1 MKENA
6 VIEVK
11 NLTYEYEKDVE
22 ALDDVS
28 FSINKGEYVTLIGHN
43 GSGKSTLAKL
53 LCYLLEPTSGEIL
66 LNGVKEDEKTVS
78 DIRKTIGIVFQNP
91 DNQFIGSTVEDDIAF
106 GLENRNVEYKRMYDL
121 VHEYAKKVHM
131 DAFLN
136 KEPSEISG
144 GQKQRVAIAGIL
156 ALGLKIIIF
165 DEATSMLDPEGV
177 EDIRRLIFDMK
188 KEDKDLTFI
197 SITHDIEEAYYSDR
211 VIILN
216 KGKLFKDGKPEE
228 IFSDYENLTKIG
240 LDIPFV
246 VKVKN
251 SLSGNGVEIPKNIT
265 VFSSINSTA
274 FLAMIFFCG
283 KRTLIRSST

>member
-11 NLTYEYEKDVE
+11 NVTYEYEKDVE
-22 ALDDVS
+22 ALNDVS

-66 LNGVKEDEKTVS
+66 LNGIKEDEKTVS

-106 GLENRNVEYKRMYDL
+106 GLENRNVEYKKMYDL

-177 EDIRRLIFDMK
+177 EDIRKLIFDMK

-216 KGKLFKDGKPEE
+216 KGKLFKDGKPED
-228 IFSDYENLTKIG
+228 IFSDCENLTKIG

-246 VKVKN
+246 IKVKN
-251 SLSGNGVEIPKNIT
+251 SLSKKGIQIPKE
-265 VFSSINSTA
+265 INTINE
-274 FLAMIFFCG
+274 LARYIC
-283 KRTLIRSST
+283 KSK

>member
-106 GLENRNVEYKRMYDL
+106 GLENRNVEYKRMFDL

-251 SLSGNGVEIPKNIT
+251 SLSGNGVEIPKD
-265 VFSSINSTA
+265 INTIDE
-274 FLAMIFFCG
+274 LARYICNL
-283 KRTLIRSST
+283 K

>member
-11 NLTYEYEKDVE
+11 NVTYEYEKDVE
-22 ALDDVS
+22 ALNDVS

-106 GLENRNVEYKRMYDL
+106 GLENRNVEYKKMYDL

-177 EDIRRLIFDMK
+177 EDIRKLIFDMK

-216 KGKLFKDGKPEE
+216 KGKLFKDGKPED
-228 IFSDYENLTKIG
+228 IFSDCENLTKIG

-246 VKVKN
+246 IKVKN
-251 SLSGNGVEIPKNIT
+251 SLSKKGIQIPKE
-265 VFSSINSTA
+265 INTINE
-274 FLAMIFFCG
+274 LARYIC
-283 KRTLIRSST
+283 KSK

>member
-11 NLTYEYEKDVE
+11 IVTYEYEKDVE
-22 ALDDVS
+22 ALNDVS

-66 LNGVKEDEKTVS
+66 LNHVKEDEKTVS

-106 GLENRNVEYKRMYDL
+106 GLENRNVEYKKMYDL

-177 EDIRRLIFDMK
+177 EDIRKLIFDMK

-216 KGKLFKDGKPEE
+216 KGKLFKDGKPED
-228 IFSDYENLTKIG
+228 IFSDCENLTKIG

-246 VKVKN
+246 IKVKN
-251 SLSGNGVEIPKNIT
+251 SLSKKGILIPKE
-265 VFSSINSTA
+265 INTIDE
-274 FLAMIFFCG
+274 LARYIC
-283 KRTLIRSST
+283 KSK

>member
-1 MKENA
+1 MKKDA

-11 NLTYEYEKDVE
+11 NLTYEYEKNVE

-28 FSINKGEYVTLIGHN
+28 FSIEKGEYVTLIGHN

-53 LCYLLEPTSGEIL
+53 LCYLLEPTSGEVL
-66 LNGVKEDEKTVS
+66 LNGVKEDDKNIA
-78 DIRKTIGIVFQNP
+78 DIRRTIGIVFQNP

-106 GLENRNVEYKRMYDL
+106 GLENRNVETKRMHEL
-121 VHEYAKKVHM
+121 VQEYAKKVHM
-131 DAFLN
+131 DSFLK

-156 ALGLKIIIF
+156 ALGLKIVIF
-165 DEATSMLDPEGV
+165 DESTSMLDPEGV
-177 EDIRRLIFDMK
+177 EDIRKLIFDMK

-228 IFSDYENLTKIG
+228 IFSDSESLTKIG

-246 VKVKN
+246 IKVKN
-251 SLSGNGVEIPKNIT
+251 SLNENGISIPNE
-265 VFSSINSTA
+265 INSIEE
-274 FLAMIFFCG
+274 LARYIC
-283 KRTLIRSST
+283 KSK

>member
-1 MKENA
+1 MKKDA

-11 NLTYEYEKDVE
+11 NLTYEYEKNVE

-28 FSINKGEYVTLIGHN
+28 FSIEKGEYVTLIGHN

-53 LCYLLEPTSGEIL
+53 LCYLLEPTSGEVL
-66 LNGVKEDEKTVS
+66 LNGVKEDDKNIA
-78 DIRKTIGIVFQNP
+78 DIRRTIGIVFQNP

-106 GLENRNVEYKRMYDL
+106 GLENRNVETKRMHEL
-121 VHEYAKKVHM
+121 VQEYAKKVHM
-131 DAFLN
+131 DSFLK

-156 ALGLKIIIF
+156 ALGLKIVIF
-165 DEATSMLDPEGV
+165 DESTSMLDPEGV
-177 EDIRRLIFDMK
+177 EDIRKLIFDMK

-228 IFSDYENLTKIG
+228 IFSDSESLIKIG

-246 VKVKN
+246 IKVKN
-251 SLSGNGVEIPKNIT
+251 SLKENGISIPNE
-265 VFSSINSTA
+265 INSIEE
-274 FLAMIFFCG
+274 LARYICNS
-283 KRTLIRSST
+283 K

>member
-11 NLTYEYEKDVE
+11 NVTYEYEKDVE
-22 ALDDVS
+22 ALNDVS

-106 GLENRNVEYKRMYDL
+106 GLENRNVEYKKMYDL
-121 VHEYAKKVHM
+121 VHEYARKVHM

-177 EDIRRLIFDMK
+177 EDIRKLIFDMK

-216 KGKLFKDGKPEE
+216 KGKLFKDGKPED
-228 IFSDYENLTKIG
+228 IFSDCENLTKIG

-246 VKVKN
+246 IKVKN
-251 SLSGNGVEIPKNIT
+251 SLSKKGILIPKE
-265 VFSSINSTA
+265 INTIDE
-274 FLAMIFFCG
+274 LARYIC
-283 KRTLIRSST
+283 KSK

>member
-1 MKENA
+1 MKKDA

-11 NLTYEYEKDVE
+11 NLTYEYEKNVE

-28 FSINKGEYVTLIGHN
+28 FSIEKGEYVTLIGHN

-53 LCYLLEPTSGEIL
+53 LCYLLEPTSGEVL
-66 LNGVKEDEKTVS
+66 LNGVKEDDKNVA
-78 DIRKTIGIVFQNP
+78 DIRRTIGIVFQNP

-106 GLENRNVEYKRMYDL
+106 GLENRNVETKRMHEL
-121 VHEYAKKVHM
+121 VQEYAKKVHM

-156 ALGLKIIIF
+156 ALGLKIVIF
-165 DEATSMLDPEGV
+165 DESTSMLDPEGV
-177 EDIRRLIFDMK
+177 EDIKKLIFDMK
-188 KEDKDLTFI
+188 KEDKELTFI
-197 SITHDIEEAYYSDR
+197 SITHDIEEAYNSDR

-216 KGKLFKDGKPEE
+216 KGKLFKDGKPED
-228 IFSDYENLTKIG
+228 IFSDSESLTKIG

-246 VKVKN
+246 IKVKN
-251 SLSGNGVEIPKNIT
+251 SLKKKGIIVPNE
-265 VFSSINSTA
+265 INSIEE
-274 FLAMIFFCG
+274 LARYIC
-283 KRTLIRSST
+283 KSK

>member
-11 NLTYEYEKDVE
+11 NVTYEYEKDVE
-22 ALDDVS
+22 ALNDVS

-106 GLENRNVEYKRMYDL
+106 GLENRNVEYKKMYDL

-177 EDIRRLIFDMK
+177 EDIRKLIFDMK

-216 KGKLFKDGKPEE
+216 KGKLFKDGKPED
-228 IFSDYENLTKIG
+228 IFSDCENLTKIG

-246 VKVKN
+246 IKVKN
-251 SLSGNGVEIPKNIT
+251 SLSKKGIMIPKE
-265 VFSSINSTA
+265 INTIDE
-274 FLAMIFFCG
+274 LARYIC
-283 KRTLIRSST
+283 KSK